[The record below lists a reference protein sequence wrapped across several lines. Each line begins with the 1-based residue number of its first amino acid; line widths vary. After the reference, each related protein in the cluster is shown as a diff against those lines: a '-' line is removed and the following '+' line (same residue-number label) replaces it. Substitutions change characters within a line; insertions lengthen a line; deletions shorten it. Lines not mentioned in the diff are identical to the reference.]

1 VAVAIPSG
9 LPPKTS
15 ERIFRATGVW
25 QEMVKMEKIQKDKL
39 IKKEMQKL
47 NRFFKNIPPEKQKI
61 IQGLKEQA
69 AFMYAT
75 LVELQEIMN
84 TEGPV
89 ELFEQGK
96 QRLIREHPASKVYN
110 AMIKNYSSIIK
121 QLLDLLPK
129 EEAKQ
134 TEDELMAFVK
144 RAKK

>member
-1 VAVAIPSG
+1 M
-9 LPPKTS
+9 
-15 ERIFRATGVW
+15 RW
-25 QEMVKMEKIQKDKL
+25 QKLDKIQKDRL
-39 IKKEMQKL
+39 IKAELRKL
-47 NRFFKNIPPEKQKI
+47 NKFFKNIPDDKQKI
-61 IQGLKEQA
+61 IRGLKEQA

-84 TEGPV
+84 AEGTV

-96 QRLIREHPASKVYN
+96 QRMLREHPASKVYN
-110 AMIKNYSSIIK
+110 AMIKNYSNVIK

-144 RAKK
+144 KARK

>member
-1 VAVAIPSG
+1 
-9 LPPKTS
+9 
-15 ERIFRATGVW
+15 
-25 QEMVKMEKIQKDKL
+25 MDKIQKDKL

-47 NRFFKNIPPEKQKI
+47 NKFFKNIPKEKQTM

-96 QRLIREHPASKVYN
+96 QRLIREHPATKVYN
-110 AMIKNYSSIIK
+110 AMIKNYSNVIK

-129 EEAKQ
+129 EDAKQ
-134 TEDELMAFVK
+134 KEDELLAFI
-144 RAKK
+144 KKK

>member
-1 VAVAIPSG
+1 
-9 LPPKTS
+9 LD
-15 ERIFRATGVW
+15 
-25 QEMVKMEKIQKDKL
+25 KIQKDKL
-39 IKKEMQKL
+39 IKAELRKL
-47 NRFFKNIPPEKQKI
+47 NKFFKNIPDDKQKI
-61 IQGLKEQA
+61 IRGLKEQA

-84 TEGPV
+84 AEGTV

-96 QRLIREHPASKVYN
+96 QRMLREHPASKVYN
-110 AMIKNYSSIIK
+110 AMIKNYSNVIK

-144 RAKK
+144 KAKG

>member
-1 VAVAIPSG
+1 
-9 LPPKTS
+9 
-15 ERIFRATGVW
+15 
-25 QEMVKMEKIQKDKL
+25 MDKIQKDKL

-47 NRFFKNIPPEKQKI
+47 NKFFKNIPKEKQTM

-110 AMIKNYSSIIK
+110 AMIKNYTSVIK

-129 EEAKQ
+129 EDAKQ
-134 TEDELMAFVK
+134 QEDELLAFI
-144 RAKK
+144 KKK

>member
-1 VAVAIPSG
+1 
-9 LPPKTS
+9 
-15 ERIFRATGVW
+15 
-25 QEMVKMEKIQKDKL
+25 MEKIQKDKL